1 MYTFL
6 HNREIERVF
15 IFVIEYYTRVLV
27 STELACALKCCIY
40 KESNLQVSQES
51 SSCINSNTPPCK

>member
-6 HNREIERVF
+6 HNIEIERAF
-15 IFVIEYYTRVLV
+15 IFIIEQYTRVLV
-27 STELACALKCCIY
+27 STELACALKYCIY

-51 SSCINSNTPPCK
+51 FSCINCKAPPCK